1 MNCNAEGA
9 RSAPSGKPSALKRS
23 GYADHAPAPN
33 LKLPAFLTRRLVA
46 HITITV
52 GLDSF
57 CFQGPGLRGRSGVRA
72 ATALRIGDD
81 LNLMAFG
88 DEALAPDA
96 PGILVR
102 PFEMPARRGDPWL
115 GHEFLVQYCRYYL
128 RLTTVDSTPHRI
140 LDIGPAVTVR
150 KAESLRAFFRGQ
162 ETEVLDGVL
171 RAAGASTVQF
181 AS

>member
-1 MNCNAEGA
+1 M
-9 RSAPSGKPSALKRS
+9 RR
-23 GYADHAPAPN
+23 YADHALPNN
-33 LKLPAFLTRRLVA
+33 LKLPAFLARRLGA

-57 CFQGPGLRGRSGVRA
+57 RFEGPGLRARNGYQA

-81 LNLMAFG
+81 LTLAAIG

-96 PGILVR
+96 SGLLVR
-102 PFEMPARRGDPWL
+102 PFEMPPRRGDPWL
-115 GHEFLVQYCRYYL
+115 GQEFLVQYCRYYL
-128 RLTTVDSTPHRI
+128 RLTAADSTRHGI
-140 LDIGPAVTVR
+140 LNIGPAVTVR
-150 KAESLRAFFRGQ
+150 KAESLRSFFRGQ

-181 AS
+181 LS